1 MLEMRRAGQ
10 AQGEDAAMRAMFS
23 ARKEVF
29 VDLLKWDL
37 PVRAGRFEVD
47 QFDNP
52 DADYLILLD
61 GDGRHRASARL
72 LRTDRPHIL
81 GSLYP
86 HLCANAV
93 PAGPSIR
100 EITRFCLDRH
110 QRAQDRRRARNQL
123 VTGLAL
129 YALLNGITDYT
140 GVAEL
145 AWLEQILTFGWDCRM
160 TGEPLRDGALWL
172 AGLHIKI
179 DADTIGKLQ
188 TAGLY
193 ETARFVL
200 SPGSACGC
208 GFQGSPS

>member
-10 AQGEDAAMRAMFS
+10 ALGEDAAMRAMFS

-37 PVRAGRFEVD
+37 PVLAGRFEVD

-61 GDGRHRASARL
+61 PDGKHRASARL

-86 HLCANAV
+86 YLCASSV
-93 PAGPSIR
+93 PVGPSIR

-110 QRAQDRRRARNQL
+110 QRAQNRRSARNQL
-123 VTGLAL
+123 VTALAE
-129 YALLNGITDYT
+129 YAFANGITDYT
-140 GVAEL
+140 GVADL
-145 AWLEQILTFGWDCRM
+145 SWLEQILTFGWDCRM
-160 TGEPLRDGALWL
+160 IGEPMREGALWL
-172 AGLHIKI
+172 AALHIRI

-188 TAGLY
+188 TAGTY
-193 ETARFVL
+193 EPAQFGH
-200 SPGSACGC
+200 PPESACGAAS
-208 GFQGSPS
+208 QGRPS